1 MLDDLAGKRTGER
14 IQILRE
20 RKGLSRP
27 VLAGLVGM
35 SASWLKGIERGT
47 RLPPRLPL
55 LVKLAEALA
64 VGDVAVLAGTDMDL
78 GGATSVPV
86 ASFARIPHDAVPA
99 IREAIRDPL
108 LTVPAGPADV
118 AALAARTADAW
129 HLWHQSTQ
137 HRTDVGR
144 ILPRLVTDARI
155 AARTAEGQDRRAAN
169 AVLADVYAL
178 VQHEV
183 VWASEAELTWTA
195 ADRAMT
201 AAQEADTPAA
211 LAGAAWT
218 LGMVQRSAG
227 RHRRRA
233 DARAR
238 RRRAARTAPGGR
250 RRRDCAR
257 CTARCSCTPRP
268 RRPGPGREGDA
279 WRHWDTASATAGRL
293 AGGYHH
299 PWTMFG
305 RSNVKL
311 HAVSIAADLSKS
323 AEARSHAEDI
333 DPEEIPSRERRGRLG
348 RRDRPLLPP
357 APRLPGHAAL
367 AGDGLPDLGRL
378 GALLPDRPAD
388 DRRRRGPRRGAD
400 QPQGALAGRERRPAP
415 VDRGRTLHPVPT
427 GPHTGRVTA
436 CVLPIVAADGVIRA
450 TQGED
455 DMGRAAAASGISGQ
469 RDPFRVDEGRA
480 LAELELAWA
489 DGGYHGFSA
498 DGGTWCAISSAGDV
512 LTGATPD
519 ALNRAIRAHWQAMQ

>member
-108 LTVPAGPADV
+108 LTVSAGPADV
-118 AALAARTADAW
+118 AVLAARTADAW
-129 HLWHQSTQ
+129 HVWHQSTQ

-195 ADRAMT
+195 ADHGGQGR
-201 AAQEADTPAA
+201 PRGRCLAA
-211 LAGAAWT
+211 LGRGQRHGRAPGRP
-218 LGMVQRSAG
+218 LPSPVDHVRPVQRQA
-227 RHRRRA
+227 
-233 DARAR
+233 AR
-238 RRRAARTAPGGR
+238 RVGR
-250 RRRDCAR
+250 R
-257 CTARCSCTPRP
+257 
-268 RRPGPGREGDA
+268 
-279 WRHWDTASATAGRL
+279 
-293 AGGYHH
+293 
-299 PWTMFG
+299 
-305 RSNVKL
+305 
-311 HAVSIAADLSKS
+311 
-323 AEARSHAEDI
+323 
-333 DPEEIPSRERRGRLG
+333 
-348 RRDRPLLPP
+348 
-357 APRLPGHAAL
+357 
-367 AGDGLPDLGRL
+367 
-378 GALLPDRPAD
+378 
-388 DRRRRGPRRGAD
+388 
-400 QPQGALAGRERRPAP
+400 
-415 VDRGRTLHPVPT
+415 
-427 GPHTGRVTA
+427 
-436 CVLPIVAADGVIRA
+436 
-450 TQGED
+450 
-455 DMGRAAAASGISGQ
+455 
-469 RDPFRVDEGRA
+469 
-480 LAELELAWA
+480 
-489 DGGYHGFSA
+489 
-498 DGGTWCAISSAGDV
+498 
-512 LTGATPD
+512 
-519 ALNRAIRAHWQAMQ
+519 

>member
-35 SASWLKGIERGT
+35 SPSWLKGIERGT

-86 ASFARIPHDAVPA
+86 SSFAHIPHDAVPA

-129 HLWHQSTQ
+129 LLWHQSTQ

-144 ILPRLVTDARI
+144 ILPRLVTDARV
-155 AARTAEGQDRRAAN
+155 AARTAEGQDRRAAH

-183 VWASEAELTWTA
+183 VWASETELTWTA

-201 AAQEADTPAA
+201 AAQEADTPGA

-227 RHRRRA
+227 DTDGALTLAQDAAGLLEPRLEDADDEMRA
-233 DARAR
+233 MYGALQLHAATTAARA
-238 RRRAARTAPGGR
+238 
-250 RRRDCAR
+250 
-257 CTARCSCTPRP
+257 
-268 RRPGPGREGDA
+268 GREGDA
-279 WRHWDTASATAGRL
+279 WRYWDTARATAERL
-293 AGGYHH
+293 GGYHH

-305 RSNVKL
+305 GSNVKL
-311 HAVSIAADLSKS
+311 HAVSIAADLSRS
-323 AEARSHAEDI
+323 AEARNRAEDI
-333 DPEEIPSRERRGRLG
+333 DPEEIPSMERRGRLG
-348 RRDRPLLPP
+348 VEIARAYHQRRDYP
-357 APRLPGHAAL
+357 AMLHWLEQAYQTS
-367 AGDGLPDLGRL
+367 
-378 GALLPDRPAD
+378 AD
-388 DRRRRGPRRGAD
+388 SVRYSPTARQMTAD
-400 QPQGALAGRERRPAP
+400 A
-415 VDRGRTLHPVPT
+415 VDRG
-427 GPHTGRVTA
+427 G
-436 CVLPIVAADGVIRA
+436 VLISRRA
-450 TQGED
+450 
-455 DMGRAAAASGISGQ
+455 RS
-469 RDPFRVDEGRA
+469 
-480 LAELELAWA
+480 LAGSVGLPL
-489 DGGYHGFSA
+489 
-498 DGGTWCAISSAGDV
+498 
-512 LTGATPD
+512 
-519 ALNRAIRAHWQAMQ
+519 